1 MKKTFIVILLFV
13 FAAGI
18 TANNNQATTQTNQT
32 TAQVNIPLIGNAPKS
47 QQQPIT
53 LFQGNNYLE
62 ASFNNIGKVYIVIQN
77 EKGSI
82 IYQNSID
89 TSAGNKLIIPTYN
102 YYKGEYT
109 ISFSY
114 RAGDLFGVFYVK

>member
-1 MKKTFIVILLFV
+1 MKKTFIAILLFV

-18 TANNNQATTQTNQT
+18 TANNNQATTQTNQPS
-32 TAQVNIPLIGNAPKS
+32 APIPLSGILAKN
-47 QQQPIT
+47 QQHPIT

-114 RAGDLFGVFYVK
+114 RAGDLFGVFYVE